1 MNIDPQLLQ
10 LIQQQSQQQTAPDQ
24 SALMR
29 VMGPMAQSN
38 KPNRYPNNWYP
49 PEIRDAY
56 GATKDAAPGQ
66 QNFNGI
72 IHPGENEQSVVI
84 DPDQFMADMAE
95 KQAGFQ
101 PQLPDLYEM
110 LQEPD
115 QEKFQHMLRQLG
127 QYNKWQKGQ
136 DH

>member
-1 MNIDPQLLQ
+1 MNIDPQLIQ
-10 LIQQQSQQQTAPDQ
+10 LLQQQSQQQAAPDQ
-24 SALMR
+24 NALMR
-29 VMGPMAQSN
+29 VMNPMGQAN
-38 KPNRYPNNWYP
+38 MPGRYPNNWYP

-56 GATKDAAPGQ
+56 RETPNTAPDP
-66 QNFNGI
+66 NKFNGA

-101 PQLPDLYEM
+101 PQLPDLQQM
-110 LQEPD
+110 LMEPNE
-115 QEKFQHMLRQLG
+115 EKFKNMLRQLG
-127 QYNKWQKGQ
+127 QYNKWQKGE